1 MPDCHRS
8 RPTKVRR
15 SLRMSAAFVMLAPYL
30 LLLLLSL
37 GTGWS
42 FPGLL
47 PDRLD
52 GGPWRQL
59 SGNSGLLRAAL
70 TGAALSLSAGILAT
84 LFGLLISRTLRRYNG
99 LSQRL
104 LRAILMLPFA
114 VSPVVAGV
122 CLFDLAARIRLA
134 GSFAGVLGGH
144 VFFGT
149 ATAAV
154 VLSAAWSDRAS
165 RQELLVRSLGG
176 NTLAVWR
183 HVVWPETRSML
194 LVCLLQTALLSWMDY
209 GIVLQ
214 IGGGRV
220 QTLTLRLFA
229 LIRESSV
236 NHAALAALLLLLPA
250 IPALLL
256 VPARSTDRAPEHSGK
271 ASMEPPGPAG

>member
-1 MPDCHRS
+1 
-8 RPTKVRR
+8 
-15 SLRMSAAFVMLAPYL
+15 MLAPQL
-30 LLLLLSL
+30 LLLFLSL

-42 FPGLL
+42 FPGLF

-52 GGPWRQL
+52 FGPWRQL
-59 SGNSGLLRAAL
+59 SENSGLLRAAL
-70 TGAALSLSAGILAT
+70 TGAALSLSAGVLAT
-84 LFGLLISRTLRRYNG
+84 FFGLLVSRTVRSFHG
-99 LSQRL
+99 PSQRL
-104 LRAILMLPFA
+104 YRSILLLPFV
-114 VSPVVAGV
+114 VSPIVASV
-122 CLFDLAARIRLA
+122 CLFDLAARTGLA
-134 GSFAGVLGGH
+134 GSFAGVLCGH

-154 VLSAAWSDRAS
+154 MLSEAWSDRAA

-176 NTLAVWR
+176 DTPAVWR
-183 HVVWPETRSML
+183 HVVWPETRGML

-229 LIRESSV
+229 LIREASV

-250 IPALLL
+250 MPALALMF
-256 VPARSTDRAPEHSGK
+256 AGSADGQTDHSG
-271 ASMEPPGPAG
+271 